1 MYHHKTSGLF
11 SNPSRFAGKGL
22 IWSIYLSLQIFALA
36 SITSAERISIKRK
49 IKPKIFSILISLLLI
64 KAVQSQTFH
73 VQGNVSTDS
82 TAVQNALVTFIDQ
95 SDRSISYSTL
105 TDSLGNYQ
113 LDVITEISEE
123 VTIVPQDVDL
133 YQNYPNPFPSETLI
147 PFNLNKQTNVI
158 LKIYNILGQEVRTF
172 NLGNYVMGTHNLHWD
187 GKDNFG
193 NQVASGIYFYQ
204 LITAKESKIKKMLV
218 MDGLTTSSSYSF
230 GNHYSIDERMNKPQK
245 ANAGK
250 MFTIEIKNG
259 SSTNPWI
266 KRKLV
271 ENVLIEQNTRLDFIV
286 KEDILERYY
295 LLIGSGTS
303 IRVYDT
309 ELHAF
314 VDSIGGFI
322 KGVSDIEATKSGGK
336 IYVCTG
342 FVNAPGYVYVMN
354 WMTKEKEIILS
365 KRSEIFISPKGIP
378 FIMASEPYDTLRR
391 MGTIDTLTN
400 AISWF
405 DTLDIED
412 GGTSDQALVFDPS
425 QPVFYSITNYNNV
438 NGGLK
443 LFKYNYETKEIIRYY
458 NNSGF
463 PLHRMTIDPSGKYI
477 YFAGG
482 PAIDLEK
489 DSVVGD
495 FRFALKDYNGS
506 IAIDSRG
513 TVLCTTD
520 PGGYLIDPTPSGMV
534 AVFRTLPQG
543 FYSTNY
549 NFIDLGH
556 AEVGDLIAMT
566 KDGVKAFV
574 SDWIYEFNVIDLI
587 DNIVSDSFQLPSIE
601 GWINTILLLPK
612 N

>member
-1 MYHHKTSGLF
+1 MKYPKTSGLF
-11 SNPSRFAGKGL
+11 SNSFRIAGKGL
-22 IWSIYLSLQIFALA
+22 IRSICLSLQIFALA
-36 SITSAERISIKRK
+36 HVTFTESISIMRK
-49 IKPKIFSILISLLLI
+49 IKPKIFSILISFMFI
-64 KAVQSQTFH
+64 GEITSQTFH
-73 VQGNVSTDS
+73 VVGNVSTDS
-82 TAVQNALVTFIDQ
+82 IAVQNALVTFIDQ

-123 VTIVPQDVDL
+123 VPIVPQDVEL
-133 YQNYPNPFPSETLI
+133 YQNYPNPFSSGTQI
-147 PFNLNKQTNVI
+147 PFNLNKQTNVT
-158 LKIYNILGQEVRTF
+158 LKIYNILGQEIRTF
-172 NLGNYVMGTHNLHWD
+172 NLGNHVMGTHNLHWD

-193 NQVASGIYFYQ
+193 NKVAFGIYFYQ
-204 LITAKESKIKKMLV
+204 IITDKESMVKKMLILESV
-218 MDGLTTSSSYSF
+218 TSSASASSKYL
-230 GNHYSIDERMNKPQK
+230 SIDEGMKKAQK
-245 ANAGK
+245 SNAGK
-250 MFTIEIKNG
+250 IFTVEIKNG
-259 SSTNPWI
+259 SDTNPWI

-271 ENVLIEQNTRLDFIV
+271 ENVMIDQNTQLDFIV
-286 KEDILERYY
+286 IADIIERYY
-295 LLIGSGTS
+295 LFIGTGRN

-309 ELHAF
+309 ELHAL
-314 VDSIGGFI
+314 VDSIGGFTEE
-322 KGVSDIEATKSGGK
+322 VSDIEATKSGTK

-342 FVNAPGYVYVMN
+342 FVNSPGYVYIMN

-365 KRSEIFISPKGIP
+365 KSAEIFISPQGIP

-400 AISWF
+400 EISWF
-405 DTLDIED
+405 DTLGIDD
-412 GGTSDQALVFDPS
+412 SGHSDQGLVFEPTDPI
-425 QPVFYSITNYNNV
+425 FYSLTNFNNF

-443 LFKYNYETKEIIRYY
+443 LFKYNYETKEIVKYY

-489 DSVVGD
+489 DSIVGN
-495 FRFALKDYNGS
+495 FKFAWKDYNGS
-506 IAIDSRG
+506 IVIDPKG

-520 PGGYLIDPTPSGMV
+520 PGGYLIDPIPTGLV

-556 AEVGDLIAMT
+556 AEAGDLITIT